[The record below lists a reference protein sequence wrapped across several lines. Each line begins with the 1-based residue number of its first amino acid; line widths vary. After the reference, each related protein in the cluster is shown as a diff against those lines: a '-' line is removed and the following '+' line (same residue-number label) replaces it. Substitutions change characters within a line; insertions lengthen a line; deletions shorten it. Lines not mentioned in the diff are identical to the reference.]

1 MNGPAMTRARTP
13 LSAHLSILA
22 ISALVLAALTVGTA
36 AASGI
41 AFDASAFDAFASDD
55 GYVDIVRDGD
65 TLIVTFDEARGDLP
79 ATMEGDALPLDGDF
93 DAYRLATRD
102 ALALYGGLAVQ
113 SGTDWLTVDVEGDP
127 VAVHDALLARLAAMN
142 VVAEEDFAGG
152 KVASYRLSDGDA
164 TWRLSLS
171 PYGDHAV
178 IHIQAF

>member
-1 MNGPAMTRARTP
+1 MTRPRTSVSGHVFSSLLP
-13 LSAHLSILA
+13 SVLL
-22 ISALVLAALTVGTA
+22 LVALTIGTA

-41 AFDASAFDAFASDD
+41 AFDASAFDAFDSDE
-55 GYVDIVRDGD
+55 GYVDLVREGD

-93 DAYRLATRD
+93 DAYRLVTRD

-113 SGTDWLTVDVEGDP
+113 SGADWLTIDVEGDP
-127 VAVHDALLARLAAMN
+127 VAVHDALLARLARLN
-142 VVAEEDFAGG
+142 VMAEEDFAGG
-152 KVASYRLSDGDA
+152 KIASYRLSDGDA
-164 TWRLSLS
+164 EWRLSVS